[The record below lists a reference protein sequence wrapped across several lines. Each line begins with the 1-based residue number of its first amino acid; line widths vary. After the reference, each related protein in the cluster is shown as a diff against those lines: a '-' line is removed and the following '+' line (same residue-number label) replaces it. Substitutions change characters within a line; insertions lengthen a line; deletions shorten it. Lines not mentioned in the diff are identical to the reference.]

1 MSLYQAIVNYRL
13 KMYFKNAPKMSKN
26 ITQVSGKGSDK
37 KKMYKL
43 YGLQIL
49 KVHITMVKKR

>member
-1 MSLYQAIVNYRL
+1 MVRER
-13 KMYFKNAPKMSKN
+13 FP
-26 ITQVSGKGSDK
+26 TQVSGKGSDK

-49 KVHITMVKKR
+49 KVHITMVKKKVRMKIFQLWDFEILQI